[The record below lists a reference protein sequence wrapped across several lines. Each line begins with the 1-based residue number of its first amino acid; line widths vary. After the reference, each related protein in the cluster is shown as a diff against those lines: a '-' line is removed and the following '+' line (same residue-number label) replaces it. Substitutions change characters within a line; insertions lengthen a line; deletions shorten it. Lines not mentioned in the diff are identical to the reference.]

1 MVSTFD
7 TISSQWYYCSMKS
20 DVNKGYGIVRFN
32 LLTSL
37 LSHLNRNDENDT
49 DFVIARYFLTHLR
62 QLKDISIYKIA
73 EECFVSRSS
82 IQRFIKNIG
91 YDSYTQLKAS
101 LDEVITHEDSFKDYT
116 DHVNYHN
123 YILESL
129 NAMGKD
135 IEKASRSPSFKKLLS
150 IFESSDQVVILTAED
165 SSHACKLFQQQI
177 LATGKLIRII
187 TSANNN
193 TDLLTTL
200 KPNDLLLVCS
210 VTGNYALAIN
220 EQIEPIKA
228 RKVLITLNRTV
239 AFEGVYSFIYYLGQD
254 DRINTHQIVTDR
266 NVYNNYG
273 LTFFFDLFYHECY
286 VRSLKK

>member
-1 MVSTFD
+1 ME
-7 TISSQWYYCSMKS
+7 WYYSCMKS
-20 DVNKGYGIVRFN
+20 EVNRGYGIVRFN

-101 LDEVITHEDSFKDYT
+101 LDEVIRHEDSFKDYT
-116 DHVNYHN
+116 DHADYHE
-123 YILESL
+123 YILDSL
-129 NAMGKD
+129 HTMGKD
-135 IEKASRSPSFKKLLS
+135 IEKASRSPSFKKLLN
-150 IFESSDQVVILTAED
+150 IFESSEQVVILTAED

-177 LATGKLIRII
+177 LTTGKLIRII

-193 TDLLTTL
+193 TDLLNTL
-200 KPNDLLLVCS
+200 KENDLLMVCS

-220 EQIEPIKA
+220 DQLSDIRA
-228 RKVLITLNRTV
+228 RKVLITLNHTTS
-239 AFEGVYSFIYYLGQD
+239 FEGIYSFIYYLGENN
-254 DRINTHQIVTDR
+254 RISTRQIVTDR

-286 VRSLKK
+286 ISSLKK